1 MSTIQ
6 PSSARHQADL
16 VGDQLRIRIPSRKQW
31 FQIPFLAF
39 WLVFWFFGW
48 TFAATS
54 LFTAPLGADMF
65 LLVWLIFWSAG
76 GVFALTTLLWM
87 VLGEERVEIS
97 YNVFC
102 VKRHIWGIGQ
112 TKSYDLSYIKDLRV
126 TSHSIGYS
134 FWNNRRHN
142 HVTTVWKMDGPI
154 TFDYGAKTIRFGDGV
169 DEAEAKQI
177 VKLIQQ
183 YFPKLA

>member
-6 PSSARHQADL
+6 PASARHQADL
-16 VGDQLRIRIPSRKQW
+16 VGDQLKIRIPSRKDW
-31 FQIPFLAF
+31 FQIPFLVF

-48 TFAATS
+48 VSAAST
-54 LFTAPLGADMF
+54 LFTAPFGVDMF
-65 LLVWLIFWSAG
+65 MLIWLTFWSIG
-76 GVFALTTLLWM
+76 GVLAFTTLFWLVM
-87 VLGEERVEIS
+87 GEERVEIS
-97 YNVFC
+97 YEVFC
-102 VKRHIWGIGQ
+102 IKRHILGMGQ
-112 TKSYDLSYIKDLRV
+112 TKSYDLAYLKDLRV
-126 TSHSIGYS
+126 TSHSTSHS
-134 FWNNRRHN
+134 FWNSRRN
-142 HVTTVWKMDGPI
+142 SNLTTFWKMDGPI